1 MIKDKKM
8 SKKTNRVQS
17 DTDEDDTA
25 PVPAAIAGGSYYTRR
40 PFSVP
45 KEEGKSYSFMLLGST
60 RSGKTTCL
68 NYILAK
74 HFQKE
79 INVLMSDSLHAEIY
93 KPLMKT
99 VVPCPTFVPEIIKC
113 CYKINK
119 GTECKYPF
127 NIILDDLVGYRYDK
141 QMLKLL
147 TIYRNSRIGCIITA
161 QATSILNAAGRTNI
175 NFVLLFKLNSDEQ
188 IEIVCK
194 KFLSS
199 FFPRGMKM
207 VERIIE
213 YRRITENHH
222 FIFLNNLTGE
232 ASVCKIDPV

>member
-1 MIKDKKM
+1 M
-8 SKKTNRVQS
+8 SKTKREAKIEES
-17 DTDEDDTA
+17 SSSEEERTA
-25 PVPAAIAGGSYYTRR
+25 LVASPAAGAGAYFTRR
-40 PFSVP
+40 PFEVN
-45 KEEGKSYSFMLLGST
+45 KEPEKAYSFMFLGST
-60 RSGKTTCL
+60 RSGKTTAL
-68 NYILAK
+68 NYVLAK
-74 HFQKE
+74 YFQKE

-99 VVPCPTFVPEIIKC
+99 VVPCPTYVPEIIKC

-119 GTECKYPF
+119 GTDCKYPF

-141 QMLKLL
+141 EMLRLL
-147 TIYRNSRIGCIITA
+147 TIYRNSRVGVCITA
-161 QATSILNAAGRTNI
+161 QSCAILNASGRTNI
-175 NFVLLFKLNSDEQ
+175 NFVMLFKLNSDEQ

-199 FFPRGMKM
+199 FFPRSMKM
-207 VERIIE
+207 IERIIE
-213 YRRITENHH
+213 YRRLTENHH